1 MSQQTKTRT
10 RTAKNATLPPPAP
23 SLDADMLVGM
33 KAICSFLRMS
43 EATVIKWTRDFEDF
57 PVKKNG
63 GYVSSRHKLNIW
75 FQAYLER
82 S

>member
-1 MSQQTKTRT
+1 MQKQAKSQKEKTST
-10 RTAKNATLPPPAP
+10 QPT
-23 SLDADMLVGM
+23 SVEADMLVGM
-33 KAICSFLRMS
+33 KAICSFLGMS
-43 EATVIKWTRDFEDF
+43 EATVLKWLREFDDF

-82 S
+82 

>member
-1 MSQQTKTRT
+1 MPGYKEPNKKISPKSPATVYTK
-10 RTAKNATLPPPAP
+10 AP
-23 SLDADMLVGM
+23 EADMLIGM

-43 EATVIKWTRDFEDF
+43 EATILKWMREYDDF

-63 GYVSSRHKLNIW
+63 VCISSRLKLNTW

-82 S
+82 D